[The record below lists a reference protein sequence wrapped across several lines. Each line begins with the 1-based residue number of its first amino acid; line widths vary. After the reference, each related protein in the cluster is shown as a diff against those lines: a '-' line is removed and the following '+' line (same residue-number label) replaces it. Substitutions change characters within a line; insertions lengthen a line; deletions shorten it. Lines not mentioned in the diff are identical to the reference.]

1 MPYTGDDMYRNIL
14 KEIGAGES
22 NMDYLFDDDDNDDDD
37 DDYDDRGGDEEII
50 VQQDNNDHSIHKGVV
65 AVQQLRYDDQPHQ
78 SSKGF
83 DSSSDEELLNQWETE
98 DEGNDDDDDDDD
110 MLETSQEEGEQSATT
125 NTSSTNNRENREPAW
140 KKMLQAATAEQEQLM
155 GQMINLQK
163 AQTESSPRNTATTN
177 TSRIQKSGQA
187 EKVNPESSV
196 KVNDD
201 DLNLSTVSS
210 STPLI
215 QKLSSRNT
223 KLQNEWQSQ
232 QVENVKLQDKMN
244 AIQAKVYDQQK
255 QWEQDQDD
263 LFSPTRSKTKIPRW
277 TGSSAGGG
285 GDGGTAVAAM
295 TPTTLSSKM
304 HKTTDWVSPTNKSL
318 QHQQQQ
324 ELLESNN
331 KMRNLQAQL
340 EESKKVQQS
349 QKDEL
354 DDYKNR
360 LQKRDL
366 QHHDLLF
373 QYETGKKSWQD
384 STKEINSKHESEIRS
399 CQNDMEDARDKL
411 HQQINV
417 NQDLREENQ
426 KLKSSTN
433 LLKDEFHCY
442 TKELEGLHE
451 EELEAWKSKVND
463 QDQHIE
469 MEISNNTDLKTQLE
483 EAHARYVHL
492 ERKHD
497 TEVKEWKLLL
507 DADINKKALNESA
520 TRNMIGGA
528 GLEILSPI
536 RNASSTR
543 QQQNIYGDN
552 SGDSYS
558 SAVSVESAPSESMG
572 KIDELMDEL
581 EEMDLER
588 TAILNEINC
597 NDNIQAE
604 SEDSPSAFPSAAATM
619 ILTDAKST
627 EPKEEKLQ
635 CLLDNTDGYFID
647 ADDEDPP
654 KPIESPANS
663 VNGNGEETNASNT
676 MSDSV
681 VLDETLTLLNNLK
694 NMMTCQG
701 EGNEYETDVLE
712 RLEVLSE
719 LMQDQS
725 GYQSLLSSVLHQDVS
740 GKQHDDDASGG
751 EGSFEISTSNANDT
765 SWISTLKA
773 AAEENPWPALVA
785 ELRSRCEFLE
795 RDRDEV
801 TRITDKIL
809 EMERSSHKVEL
820 DAAVA
825 TTERKANENLHQVQL
840 ETNREMNSIY
850 RNMCLQCQKKVYM

>member
-1 MPYTGDDMYRNIL
+1 MYRNIL

-22 NMDYLFDDDDNDDDD
+22 NMDYLFDDDDDEDDDD
-37 DDYDDRGGDEEII
+37 DNDDHREREDSII
-50 VQQDNNDHSIHKGVV
+50 VQDNNDHSSHNGVV
-65 AVQQLRYDDQPHQ
+65 SVQQLKYDQQPHQ

-83 DSSSDEELLNQWETE
+83 DSSSDEELLNQWESEVE
-98 DEGNDDDDDDDD
+98 DNDDDDIDL
-110 MLETSQEEGEQSATT
+110 LETSQEEGEESA
-125 NTSSTNNRENREPAW
+125 NREPAW

-155 GQMINLQK
+155 GQMINLQM
-163 AQTESSPRNTATTN
+163 AQIESSPRNTTTTTN
-177 TSRIQKSGQA
+177 TNRIIRPGQLGP
-187 EKVNPESSV
+187 EKENPESSVV

-201 DLNLSTVSS
+201 DPNLNLSTVSQSS
-210 STPLI
+210 STPFDL
-215 QKLSSRNT
+215 QQLSSRNT

-255 QWEQDQDD
+255 QWEKDQDD

-277 TGSSAGGG
+277 TGSSTGHGSA
-285 GDGGTAVAAM
+285 AVAAM
-295 TPTTLSSKM
+295 TPTTLSSKI
-304 HKTTDWVSPTNKSL
+304 HKTTDWVSPTNMISL
-318 QHQQQQ
+318 QQQQQQ
-324 ELLESNN
+324 ESESN
-331 KMRNLQAQL
+331 KMMRNLEAQL
-340 EESKKVQQS
+340 EEFKKVQLS

-366 QHHDLLF
+366 QHHDLLL
-373 QYETGKKSWQD
+373 QYETEKKSWQD

-411 HQQINV
+411 HQQINA

-463 QDQHIE
+463 QHQQIE
-469 MEISNNTDLKTQLE
+469 IEISNNTDLKTQLD
-483 EAHARYVHL
+483 EAHTRYVDL
-492 ERKHD
+492 ERKHHA
-497 TEVKEWKLLL
+497 EVKEWKMML
-507 DADINKKALNESA
+507 DADINNKALNESG
-520 TRNMIGGA
+520 TNNMIGGA
-528 GLEILSPI
+528 GLELLSPI
-536 RNASSTR
+536 RKKASSTR
-543 QQQNIYGDN
+543 QQNNIDKDDN
-552 SGDSYS
+552 SSDSYS

-572 KIDELMDEL
+572 KIDDLLEEL

-588 TAILNEINC
+588 NNILNEINC
-597 NDNIQAE
+597 NDDVQVE
-604 SEDSPSAFPSAAATM
+604 SE
-619 ILTDAKST
+619 
-627 EPKEEKLQ
+627 EEDLQ
-635 CLLDNTDGYFID
+635 LLLENTDGYFN
-647 ADDEDPP
+647 AVDEDPP

-681 VLDETLTLLNNLK
+681 VLDETLSLLNNLK
-694 NMMTCQG
+694 NMMTYQG
-701 EGNEYETDVLE
+701 EGNEYETGVLE
-712 RLEVLSE
+712 HLEVLSE

-725 GYQSLLSSVLHQDVS
+725 GYQSLLSSVLDQDLS
-740 GKQHDDDASGG
+740 RKQHDDASDGG

-765 SWISTLKA
+765 SWISTVKA
-773 AAEENPWPALVA
+773 ASEENPWPALVA

-801 TRITDKIL
+801 TRITEKIL
-809 EMERSSHKVEL
+809 EMERTSHKVEL
-820 DAAVA
+820 EAAVA

-840 ETNREMNSIY
+840 ETNREMNNIY